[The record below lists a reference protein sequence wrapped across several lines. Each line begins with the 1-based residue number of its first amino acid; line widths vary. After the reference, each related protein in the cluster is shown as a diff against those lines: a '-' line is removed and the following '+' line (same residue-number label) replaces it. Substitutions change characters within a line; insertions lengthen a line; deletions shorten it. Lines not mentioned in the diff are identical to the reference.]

1 MKENNEVMQ
10 GDNTARGPSASGADL
25 SVGAVLNAKTKEN
38 KIQEVKRAIAKVA
51 EKKEYVE
58 EYKVGDEYI
67 LNTEVYKVVEVLG
80 NGDYHLKNT
89 APPYN
94 SFLTTDDE
102 RF

>member
-1 MKENNEVMQ
+1 MNDMTEENIKEV
-10 GDNTARGPSASGADL
+10 
-25 SVGAVLNAKTKEN
+25 
-38 KIQEVKRAIAKVA
+38 QEAIKKVA
-51 EKKEYVE
+51 EKKS
-58 EYKVGDEYI
+58 YKVGDEYI

-89 APPYN
+89 KEPFN

>member
-1 MKENNEVMQ
+1 MK
-10 GDNTARGPSASGADL
+10 NTNAQEIKEL
-25 SVGAVLNAKTKEN
+25 VEAVK
-38 KIQEVKRAIAKVA
+38 QVA

-58 EYKVGDEYI
+58 EYKVGDDYI

-89 APPYN
+89 KEPFN

>member
-1 MKENNEVMQ
+1 MKGKTMK
-10 GDNTARGPSASGADL
+10 NT
-25 SVGAVLNAKTKEN
+25 NAKEIKELV
-38 KIQEVKRAIAKVA
+38 EAVKQVA

-58 EYKVGDEYI
+58 EYKVGDDYI

-89 APPYN
+89 KEPFN

>member
-1 MKENNEVMQ
+1 MKENNEVM
-10 GDNTARGPSASGADL
+10 SAKS
-25 SVGAVLNAKTKEN
+25 KEN
-38 KIQEVKRAIAKVA
+38 KIEDMKQAIKKVA
-51 EKKEYVE
+51 EKREYVE

-94 SFLTTDDE
+94 SFLTTDGE

>member
-1 MKENNEVMQ
+1 M
-10 GDNTARGPSASGADL
+10 
-25 SVGAVLNAKTKEN
+25 TKEN
-38 KIQEVKRAIAKVA
+38 IKEVQEAIKKVA
-51 EKKEYVE
+51 EKKS
-58 EYKVGDEYI
+58 YKVGDEYI

-89 APPYN
+89 KEPSN

>member
-1 MKENNEVMQ
+1 MNDKTEENIKEV
-10 GDNTARGPSASGADL
+10 
-25 SVGAVLNAKTKEN
+25 
-38 KIQEVKRAIAKVA
+38 QEAIKKVA
-51 EKKEYVE
+51 EKKS
-58 EYKVGDEYI
+58 YKVGDEYI

-89 APPYN
+89 KEPFN

>member
-1 MKENNEVMQ
+1 MKGKVMKNTNAQEIKDLVEV
-10 GDNTARGPSASGADL
+10 
-25 SVGAVLNAKTKEN
+25 
-38 KIQEVKRAIAKVA
+38 VKRVA

-94 SFLTTDDE
+94 SFLTTNDE

>member
-1 MKENNEVMQ
+1 MK
-10 GDNTARGPSASGADL
+10 NTSAQEIREL
-25 SVGAVLNAKTKEN
+25 VEAVK
-38 KIQEVKRAIAKVA
+38 QVA
-51 EKKEYVE
+51 EKKECVE

-80 NGDYHLKNT
+80 NGDYHLKKT

-94 SFLTTDDE
+94 SFLTADDE

>member
-1 MKENNEVMQ
+1 MKENNEVM
-10 GDNTARGPSASGADL
+10 
-25 SVGAVLNAKTKEN
+25 NAKTKEN
-38 KIQEVKRAIAKVA
+38 KIHEVKQAIEKVA

-89 APPYN
+89 VPPYN

>member
-1 MKENNEVMQ
+1 MKGKVMK
-10 GDNTARGPSASGADL
+10 NTNAQEIKEL
-25 SVGAVLNAKTKEN
+25 VEAVK
-38 KIQEVKRAIAKVA
+38 QVA

-89 APPYN
+89 KEPFN

>member
-1 MKENNEVMQ
+1 MK
-10 GDNTARGPSASGADL
+10 NTKTQEIKEL
-25 SVGAVLNAKTKEN
+25 VGAVK
-38 KIQEVKRAIAKVA
+38 QVA
-51 EKKEYVE
+51 ETKEYVE
-58 EYKVGDEYI
+58 QYKVGDEYI

-89 APPYN
+89 KEPFN

>member
-1 MKENNEVMQ
+1 MK
-10 GDNTARGPSASGADL
+10 NTSAQEIREL
-25 SVGAVLNAKTKEN
+25 VEAVK
-38 KIQEVKRAIAKVA
+38 QVA

>member
-1 MKENNEVMQ
+1 MKGKTMK
-10 GDNTARGPSASGADL
+10 NTSAQEIREL
-25 SVGAVLNAKTKEN
+25 VEAVK
-38 KIQEVKRAIAKVA
+38 QVA